1 MNTAISFDAA
11 DLDTETPIGIDVAT
25 REFLRAKFRYSN
37 DKIHHCVCPNQD
49 AFELF
54 LKYANNDG
62 VEPQQCRSI
71 NPQNFEFHDVSIFFR
86 YDPAIIKN
94 ALARKSFNK
103 NLYSI
108 VGIAHA
114 CASSGIN
121 SLIARYIGA
130 PIYPWDALICPSKS
144 IRSAIQ
150 SLLKTHQDMVYSQFG
165 IKAECPL
172 QLPIIPIGVDTQK
185 FDNNKNLGRRAAI
198 RNILGTSDDTIVI
211 LYVGRLNFISKSN
224 LLPLALSAKEVG
236 IQTNKKIELLFYGY
250 FADKLNEEAFYETL
264 NTVCP
269 EIKFYLVKNGDKR
282 FPDGV
287 WACADIFC
295 SMSDNI
301 QESFGITPLEA
312 MASSIPVLVSDW
324 DGYRETVKNGIDG
337 FTIPTYMP
345 PPGNGKD
352 IADLYH
358 REKISYGDYLGATSQ
373 STVIDIVQLTQK
385 LSVLVSNKDL
395 RLKMGNLGKLRMQKE
410 YDWCHIISAYETLWL
425 ELERE
430 RQTSLG
436 KSSPVVPSDYKKT
449 HPDPFFIFKEF
460 ATCSITLS
468 GKISLSITDWEQT
481 LKRIGLKMSL
491 ILPTTL
497 IPLDDLPILLGEIE
511 KQETTPIKILIDR
524 LPVYDNIKLLR
535 TIAWL
540 AKIGIC
546 RYIP

>member
-11 DLDTETPIGIDVAT
+11 ELDTETPIGIDVAT

-37 DKIHHCVCPNQD
+37 DKIHYCVCPNQD

-54 LKYANNDG
+54 LKYANIDG

-71 NPQNFEFHDVSIFFR
+71 NPQNFELDDVSIFFR

-94 ALARKSFNK
+94 AFTRKNFNR

-114 CASSGIN
+114 CASSGVN
-121 SLIARYIGA
+121 NLIGNYLGA

-150 SLLKTHQDMVYSQFG
+150 SLLKIHQDMVYSEFG
-165 IKAECPL
+165 IKTECPI

-185 FDNNKNLGRRAAI
+185 FDNNKNLGLRNTI
-198 RNILGTSDDTIVI
+198 RSTLGTSEDTIVI

-224 LLPLALSAKEVG
+224 LLPLALSAKEVAT
-236 IQTNKKIELLFYGY
+236 QTNKKIELLFYGY

-269 EIKFYLVKNGDKR
+269 EINFYLVKNGDKR

-312 MASSIPVLVSDW
+312 MASSIPVIVSDW
-324 DGYRETVKNGIDG
+324 DGYRETVKDGIDG

-358 REKISYGDYLGATSQ
+358 REKISYGDFLGATSQ
-373 STVIDIVQLTQK
+373 STVIDILDLTQK
-385 LSVLVSNKDL
+385 LSALVSNKDL

-410 YDWCHIISAYETLWL
+410 YDWCHIISAYETLWV
-425 ELERE
+425 ELEKE
-430 RQTSLG
+430 RQISIDE
-436 KSSPVVPSDYKKT
+436 SHPVVPSDYTKT
-449 HPDPFFIFKEF
+449 HPDPFFIFREF
-460 ATCSITLS
+460 ATHSIDLN
-468 GKISLSITDWEQT
+468 GNISLLLTDWEQT
-481 LKRIGLKMSL
+481 IKRIRLKMGL

-497 IPLDDLPILLGEIE
+497 IPLDDLPILLGEME
-511 KQETTPIKILIDR
+511 KQRATPIKTVIDR
-524 LPVYDNIKLLR
+524 MQVYDSIKLLR

>member
-1 MNTAISFDAA
+1 
-11 DLDTETPIGIDVAT
+11 
-25 REFLRAKFRYSN
+25 
-37 DKIHHCVCPNQD
+37 
-49 AFELF
+49 
-54 LKYANNDG
+54 
-62 VEPQQCRSI
+62 
-71 NPQNFEFHDVSIFFR
+71 
-86 YDPAIIKN
+86 
-94 ALARKSFNK
+94 
-103 NLYSI
+103 
-108 VGIAHA
+108 
-114 CASSGIN
+114 
-121 SLIARYIGA
+121 
-130 PIYPWDALICPSKS
+130 
-144 IRSAIQ
+144 
-150 SLLKTHQDMVYSQFG
+150 
-165 IKAECPL
+165 
-172 QLPIIPIGVDTQK
+172 
-185 FDNNKNLGRRAAI
+185 
-198 RNILGTSDDTIVI
+198 
-211 LYVGRLNFISKSN
+211 
-224 LLPLALSAKEVG
+224 
-236 IQTNKKIELLFYGY
+236 
-250 FADKLNEEAFYETL
+250 
-264 NTVCP
+264 
-269 EIKFYLVKNGDKR
+269 
-282 FPDGV
+282 
-287 WACADIFC
+287 
-295 SMSDNI
+295 MSDNI

-324 DGYRETVKNGIDG
+324 NGYRETVKNGIDG

-425 ELERE
+425 ELEKE
-430 RQTSLG
+430 RQTSLD
-436 KSSPVVPSDYKKT
+436 KSGPVVPPDYKKT
-449 HPDPFFIFKEF
+449 HPDPFFIFREF
-460 ATCSITLS
+460 ATCSINLS

-511 KQETTPIKILIDR
+511 KQETTPIKILIER
-524 LPVYDNIKLLR
+524 LPVYDSIKLLR

>member
-1 MNTAISFDAA
+1 MTKKRNQNVSF
-11 DLDTETPIGIDVAT
+11 
-25 REFLRAKFRYSN
+25 F
-37 DKIHHCVCPNQD
+37 
-49 AFELF
+49 
-54 LKYANNDG
+54 
-62 VEPQQCRSI
+62 
-71 NPQNFEFHDVSIFFR
+71 
-86 YDPAIIKN
+86 
-94 ALARKSFNK
+94 
-103 NLYSI
+103 
-108 VGIAHA
+108 
-114 CASSGIN
+114 
-121 SLIARYIGA
+121 
-130 PIYPWDALICPSKS
+130 
-144 IRSAIQ
+144 Q
-150 SLLKTHQDMVYSQFG
+150 SLLKTHQDMIYSQFG
-165 IKAECPL
+165 IKAECPI

-185 FDNNKNLGRRAAI
+185 FDNNKNLGSRAAI

-224 LLPLALSAKEVG
+224 LLPLALSAKEVA

-425 ELERE
+425 ELEKE
-430 RQTSLG
+430 RQTSLD
-436 KSSPVVPSDYKKT
+436 KSSTVVPSDYKNT
-449 HPDPFFIFKEF
+449 HPDPFFIFREF
-460 ATCSITLS
+460 ATCSIDLS

-481 LKRIGLKMSL
+481 IKRIGLKMSL

-497 IPLDDLPILLGEIE
+497 MPLDDLPILLGEIE
-511 KQETTPIKILIDR
+511 KQETTPIKILIER
-524 LPVYDNIKLLR
+524 LPVYDSIKLLR